1 MSSHSD
7 FYPITGIQDDLDP
20 DANAQLRQVPVRM
33 DVDDWF
39 LSNELVHINQR
50 ALFFPAF
57 WNLSQMSPHEKLSW
71 FQLAGIHGKPFI
83 AWDEP
88 PQEGKTKQSGYCTH
102 NSILFTTW
110 HRPYMLLW
118 EQVIYE
124 LMKVEAEKFT
134 DKKERKE
141 LLEAA
146 KSWRFPYWDWA
157 AKKPDSNN
165 TSAKRDYNVP
175 LVIQTKKVSVRLPS
189 GVGFGEV
196 ENAFYQFTMPGK
208 KAMGNESLGNKDP
221 LLDLRITPSLGH
233 DDDLN
238 KDYSI
243 PFDRCIATSRWAQG
257 TGINQEWIDG
267 KQNNDFIVKSLRDYR
282 WNPEDNTED
291 VRMGNLT
298 ASLRDAFYRVLTI
311 EKFEDFATK
320 RKPGGEPRTKGNT
333 KEYAFDSAE
342 NIHDNL
348 HGWCGGDRTDAST
361 EGYALLGHMS
371 HVPLAAFDP
380 IFWLHH
386 CNVDRLIAIWQTLHD
401 DQWFVDDDVRNKE
414 QGNFFLEFAHPGK
427 ATDKL
432 RPFHDGDGKYFTSND
447 VREVTKLGYTYK
459 GLERWLHKGPDGSYN
474 KAAHLAELRESLL
487 LDYGSSWKAAQ
498 AAFISDDPGQNTG
511 IGLMSFKD
519 YSADPVDL
527 IGVDDYV
534 VDIVY
539 DKFALNGRGYRIDI
553 FIGKVPPHAPYNF
566 QEVDSLVG
574 QVVNF
579 SSEVPAADIRG
590 CDNCRKQQAEKVQST
605 GRVILTNALITRFKN
620 QLAHT
625 PSREN
630 GVAVLAGMDPDNVIP
645 FLRDNLH
652 WRVTSMGK
660 DINIASQL
668 PSLKVSLGVGKADFY
683 ADRTKMSRFYD
694 YKDAHIVTEGHPGG
708 ATHED
713 NIHGQEYVYNRE
725 EL

>member
-1 MSSHSD
+1 MSTQSD
-7 FYPITGIQDDLDP
+7 FYPIVGIQDGLDP
-20 DANAQLRQVPVRM
+20 DVNAQLREVPVRM
-33 DVDDWF
+33 DIDDWF
-39 LSNELVHINQR
+39 LSKELVHINQR

-71 FQLAGIHGKPFI
+71 FQLAGIHGKPYI

-88 PQEGKTKQSGYCTH
+88 PQEGKTAGYGYCTH

-124 LMKVEAEKFT
+124 LMKVEAESFT
-134 DKKERKE
+134 DEKERKE

-165 TSAKRDYNVP
+165 PEGKRDYNVP
-175 LVIQTKKVSVRLPS
+175 LVIQTQKVSVRLPS
-189 GVGFGEV
+189 GLGFGEV
-196 ENAFYQFTMPGK
+196 ENAFYQFTMPGM
-208 KAMGNESLGNKDP
+208 KAMGDDSLGNKDP
-221 LLDLRITPSLGH
+221 LLDLRITPSKSGA
-233 DDDLN
+233 
-238 KDYSI
+238 YSI
-243 PFDRCIATSRWAQG
+243 PFDRCVATSRWAQG

-267 KQNNDFIVKSLRDYR
+267 KQNNNFIVDSLRDYR
-282 WNPEDNTED
+282 WDPKNNTEEG
-291 VRMGNLT
+291 RKGNLT

-320 RKPGGEPRTKGNT
+320 RKPGAGPKKNGGNT
-333 KEYAFDSAE
+333 KDYAFDSAE

-348 HGWCGGDRTDAST
+348 HGWCGGDRTDPDA
-361 EGYALLGHMS
+361 EENVLLGHMS

-380 IFWLHH
+380 VFWLHH
-386 CNVDRLIAIWQTLHD
+386 CNVDRLIAIWQILHD
-401 DQWFVDDDVRNKE
+401 DQWFVDEDVRNKE
-414 QGNFFLEFAHPGK
+414 QGNFFLEFAHPGR
-427 ATDKL
+427 ATDNL
-432 RPFHDGDGKYFTSND
+432 RPFHNSDGKYFTSND

-459 GLERWLHKGPDGSYN
+459 GLERWLHKGSDGSYD
-474 KAAHLAELRESLL
+474 KTAHLAQLRESLL
-487 LDYGSSWKAAQ
+487 LDYGSSWNAAQ
-498 AAFISDDPGQNTG
+498 KAFISDDPGQNTG
-511 IGLMSFKD
+511 VGLMSFKD
-519 YSADPVDL
+519 YEADPVDL

-539 DKFALNGRGYRIDI
+539 EKFALNGRGYRIDI
-553 FIGKVPPHAPYNF
+553 FIGKVPSQAPYIF

-579 SSEVPAADIRG
+579 SSEVPPEDTRG

-620 QLAHT
+620 QLVHT
-625 PSREN
+625 PSRED
-630 GVAVLAGMDPDNVIP
+630 GVTVLGGMDPENVIP

-660 DINIASQL
+660 DIDIASEL

-683 ADRTKMSRFYD
+683 ADRSKMSRFYD

-713 NIHGQEYVYNRE
+713 NIHGQEYVYNRQ